1 MKEEEE
7 EEEEEGDGDTDI
19 MYRVRAIRLLKTV
32 PVVGTRVTNRLV
44 ATEGCDKGG
53 KLALITSPFDAK
65 AIRSSTSLYPW
76 DITGDPKIPMGNGK
90 RKESPIGER
99 DGAARNTVS
108 RNIPPYGDPMAHP
121 LGRSLSP
128 PPPPP
133 SPSLPTT
140 SGNVSSNIAS
150 TY

>member
-1 MKEEEE
+1 
-7 EEEEEGDGDTDI
+7 
-19 MYRVRAIRLLKTV
+19 MYRVRAI
-32 PVVGTRVTNRLV
+32 
-44 ATEGCDKGG
+44 
-53 KLALITSPFDAK
+53 S
-65 AIRSSTSLYPW
+65 RSSSSLYPW

-108 RNIPPYGDPMAHP
+108 RNIPPYGDPMTHP

-128 PPPPP
+128 LPPPP
-133 SPSLPTT
+133 SSPTT
-140 SGNVSSNIAS
+140 TGKSNGNVSNNIAS

>member
-1 MKEEEE
+1 MRNRVDDEGGGQGVERENANRERKRK
-7 EEEEEGDGDTDI
+7 EGDLS
-19 MYRVRAIRLLKTV
+19 YR
-32 PVVGTRVTNRLV
+32 
-44 ATEGCDKGG
+44 
-53 KLALITSPFDAK
+53 
-65 AIRSSTSLYPW
+65 RSSTSLYPW

-108 RNIPPYGDPMAHP
+108 RNIPPYGDPMTHP
-121 LGRSLSP
+121 LGRSLS
-128 PPPPP
+128 PPPP